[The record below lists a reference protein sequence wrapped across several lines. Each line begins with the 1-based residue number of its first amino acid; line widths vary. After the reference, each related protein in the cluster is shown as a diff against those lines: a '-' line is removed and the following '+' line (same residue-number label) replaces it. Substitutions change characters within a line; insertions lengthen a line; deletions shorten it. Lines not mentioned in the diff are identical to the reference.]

1 MSLRDGV
8 NSRWVE
14 NSDRTSPFAIHR
26 GRIAEDGGRIA
37 ETGDRNRGNLALIR
51 RARTNRY

>member
-14 NSDRTSPFAIHR
+14 NSDLTSPFAIDR
-26 GRIAEDGGRIA
+26 GRIAEDAGQIA
-37 ETGDRNRGNLALIR
+37 EMGDRNRGNLALIR
-51 RARTNRY
+51 RAPNNHH